1 MKKIKQLLLSVM
13 LASVLMSCNQKR
25 NLTHYYPSE
34 EIITDSSSVIF
45 DLETITMNF
54 GEFINKC
61 DELEEHEKQTVITFL
76 DGDTLKKVKIHVI
89 GNGLFYQRNILNI
102 INDSIQM
109 EINYPLDDLEKIM
122 EKHYFNNGKIEEY
135 ADSPEKAII
144 KITLKN
150 DENVNTLKKYLIA
163 YTRALNSINRKNK
176 SAMNLPVFIGISV
189 PPPPPINPNVIDK

>member
-1 MKKIKQLLLSVM
+1 MKKITQLLLPVM

-61 DELEEHEKQTVITFL
+61 DELDEHEKQTVITFF

-89 GNGLFYQRNILNI
+89 GNGTFYQRNILNI
-102 INDSIQM
+102 INDSIQK
-109 EINYPLDDLEKIM
+109 EINYPLEELEELMKR
-122 EKHYFNNGKIEEY
+122 HYFNNGKIEEY

-144 KITLKN
+144 LITLTKEEKSSN
-150 DENVNTLKKYLIA
+150 LKKYLIA
-163 YTRALNSINRKNK
+163 ITRVQNSINQKNK
-176 SAMNLPVFIGISV
+176 TTTNLPVYIDISV
-189 PPPPPINPNVIDK
+189 PPPPQLNPNTID